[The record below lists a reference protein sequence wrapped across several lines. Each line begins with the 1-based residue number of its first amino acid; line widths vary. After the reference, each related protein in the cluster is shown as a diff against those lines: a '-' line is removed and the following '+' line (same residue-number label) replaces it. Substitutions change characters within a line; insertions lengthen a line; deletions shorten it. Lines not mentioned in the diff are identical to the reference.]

1 MFADYTTV
9 RFGEASLR
17 VKRLTLAEIRKD
29 RQLLESGDAAVLD
42 AERTR
47 LIAEHVK
54 MADGSPVK
62 PDDLTLPQM
71 RKLMTELVGLP
82 ESGGVTDFIG
92 LLC

>member
-1 MFADYTTV
+1 MFADYATV
-9 RFGEASLR
+9 KFGEVSLR
-17 VKRLTLAEIRKD
+17 VKRLTLGEIRKD
-29 RQLLESGDAAVLD
+29 RQLLEAGDAAALSE
-42 AERTR
+42 ERTR
-47 LIAEHVK
+47 LISEHVK

-71 RKLMTELVGLP
+71 RKLMVELVGLP